1 MPENRQKAM
10 REISMVRRCA
20 EVARDWIAKNPK
32 TAENSM
38 RVSVRKDQRILSTM
52 NPINDL
58 GKFLVVAGLLL
69 AVLGLVLWSGFGKSW
84 LGRLPGDIHYT
95 KGNFSFY
102 FPIVTCLLLSI
113 VLTIV
118 LWLFR
123 K

>member
-1 MPENRQKAM
+1 
-10 REISMVRRCA
+10 
-20 EVARDWIAKNPK
+20 
-32 TAENSM
+32 
-38 RVSVRKDQRILSTM
+38 M

-69 AVLGLVLWSGFGKSW
+69 AVVGLVLWSGFGKNW

-102 FPIVTCLLLSI
+102 LPVVTCLLLSI
-113 VLTIV
+113 LLTIV

>member
-1 MPENRQKAM
+1 
-10 REISMVRRCA
+10 
-20 EVARDWIAKNPK
+20 
-32 TAENSM
+32 
-38 RVSVRKDQRILSTM
+38 M

-58 GKFLVVAGLLL
+58 GKFLVAAGLLL
-69 AVLGLVLWSGFGKSW
+69 VVVGLMLWSGFGKSW
-84 LGRLPGDIHYT
+84 LGRLPGDVHLT

-113 VLTIV
+113 LLTIV